1 MNYSVLKKNSFII
14 ILFVYLASS
23 LNSPIF
29 FPTDFGLITLFNF
42 VRSIAPIIVFL
53 ITVYLFI
60 LKKFNIKKNSL
71 FFLIF
76 IISQIIGFFFYEE
89 KKLTDLYWIVSAFSL
104 VFFLECYCNELK
116 ISKFIIIT
124 FLSMLSIIGA
134 AISSFIIYEE
144 IQNIQNIY
152 MYAKSIYS
160 SEILAE
166 TQDFLGHAVPRSS
179 GYNRMLLIIFLF
191 IFPLIFFNKYF
202 KIIDKNI
209 LIKAI
214 LYSVCIFIGLIFW
227 KTQNRAVLYFYLILF
242 IIYSFSFVLFAEK
255 KKNLIKIFLIF
266 ILPFML
272 FKSELSIKVFLF
284 EKQITTK
291 ILSKT
296 LEKNDKTS
304 TNNNEKK
311 RNLRE
316 KIEKEIEIIDEQI
329 SVIKNNN
336 SRWTKVNETSGRI
349 KIWNDSISLAK
360 KNIFFGQGPQSDR
373 NLLKKNASNI
383 FIYTL
388 LCRGLLG
395 IILLLNYLLRLLVHY
410 IIFIKKHGLLIIINN
425 HILCFASLN
434 VFFLTFRGLV
444 ENSFSI
450 FGIDM
455 ILFLISVKYIENFI
469 NLKNNY

>member
-53 ITVYLFI
+53 ITVYLLI

-124 FLSMLSIIGA
+124 FFSMLSIIGA
-134 AISSFIIYEE
+134 VISSLIIYEE

-160 SEILAE
+160 SQILAE

-242 IIYSFSFVLFAEK
+242 IIYSFSFVFFAEK
-255 KKNLIKIFLIF
+255 KKKI
-266 ILPFML
+266 
-272 FKSELSIKVFLF
+272 
-284 EKQITTK
+284 
-291 ILSKT
+291 
-296 LEKNDKTS
+296 
-304 TNNNEKK
+304 
-311 RNLRE
+311 
-316 KIEKEIEIIDEQI
+316 
-329 SVIKNNN
+329 
-336 SRWTKVNETSGRI
+336 
-349 KIWNDSISLAK
+349 
-360 KNIFFGQGPQSDR
+360 
-373 NLLKKNASNI
+373 
-383 FIYTL
+383 
-388 LCRGLLG
+388 
-395 IILLLNYLLRLLVHY
+395 
-410 IIFIKKHGLLIIINN
+410 
-425 HILCFASLN
+425 
-434 VFFLTFRGLV
+434 
-444 ENSFSI
+444 
-450 FGIDM
+450 
-455 ILFLISVKYIENFI
+455 
-469 NLKNNY
+469 

>member
-53 ITVYLFI
+53 ITVYLLI

-124 FLSMLSIIGA
+124 FFSMLSIIGA
-134 AISSFIIYEE
+134 VISSLIIYEE

-160 SEILAE
+160 SQILAE

-242 IIYSFSFVLFAEK
+242 IIYSFSFVFFAEK

-272 FKSELSIKVFLF
+272 FKSELSIKIFLY

-296 LEKNDKTS
+296 LEKTDKT
-304 TNNNEKK
+304 TNN
-311 RNLRE
+311 
-316 KIEKEIEIIDEQI
+316 EKEIEIIDRQI
-329 SVIKNNN
+329 TVIKNNN

-388 LCRGLLG
+388 LCSGLLG
-395 IILLLNYLLRLLVHY
+395 IILLLNYLFRLLIHY

>member
-1 MNYSVLKKNSFII
+1 
-14 ILFVYLASS
+14 
-23 LNSPIF
+23 
-29 FPTDFGLITLFNF
+29 
-42 VRSIAPIIVFL
+42 
-53 ITVYLFI
+53 
-60 LKKFNIKKNSL
+60 
-71 FFLIF
+71 
-76 IISQIIGFFFYEE
+76 
-89 KKLTDLYWIVSAFSL
+89 
-104 VFFLECYCNELK
+104 
-116 ISKFIIIT
+116 
-124 FLSMLSIIGA
+124 MLSIIGA
-134 AISSFIIYEE
+134 VISSLIIYEE

-160 SEILAE
+160 SQILAE

-242 IIYSFSFVLFAEK
+242 IIYSFSFVFFAEK

-272 FKSELSIKVFLF
+272 FKSELSIKIFLY

-296 LEKNDKTS
+296 LEKTDKT
-304 TNNNEKK
+304 TNN
-311 RNLRE
+311 
-316 KIEKEIEIIDEQI
+316 EKEIEIIDKQI
-329 SVIKNNN
+329 TVIKNNN

-388 LCRGLLG
+388 LCSGLLG
-395 IILLLNYLLRLLVHY
+395 IILLLNYLFRLLIHY